1 MVCSPGLRVGHY
13 TMQSTE
19 RQAYNR
25 VNGQKEPKKIY
36 SGYLFACQEG
46 YMVGRIS
53 TKHISCRI
61 VVVQAGFSDTERYTS
76 LTIMANLNKVML
88 IGNLTADPEVRQ
100 TPRGNSLTELR
111 LAVNRVSSG
120 PNEGERRE
128 ETTFLDVT
136 CWGRTGEVAAQ
147 YLSKGRPVFIEG
159 RLQMDTWEDKQTGQ
173 RRSKIRI
180 IAENLQLLG
189 GRDGAP
195 QGGGNY
201 GNNGGGYQQRS
212 NNYGNNGGY
221 QQQGGNNYNN
231 GSYQQRSNSYGNGGG
246 YQQPSAPAPAP
257 MPEETDDIPF

>member
-1 MVCSPGLRVGHY
+1 
-13 TMQSTE
+13 
-19 RQAYNR
+19 
-25 VNGQKEPKKIY
+25 
-36 SGYLFACQEG
+36 
-46 YMVGRIS
+46 
-53 TKHISCRI
+53 
-61 VVVQAGFSDTERYTS
+61 
-76 LTIMANLNKVML
+76 MANLNKVML

-120 PNEGERRE
+120 PNDGERRE

-173 RRSKIRI
+173 RRSRIRI

-201 GNNGGGYQQRS
+201 GNNGAYQQQPRNNSYGNNGYGNSGYGNSGNYGNNGGGYQQRS
-212 NNYGNNGGY
+212 NNGYGNGGY
-221 QQQGGNNYNN
+221 QQ
-231 GSYQQRSNSYGNGGG
+231 
-246 YQQPSAPAPAP
+246 APAPQSAP
-257 MPEETDDIPF
+257 MPDEADDDIPF